1 MDHESTT
8 QHLMNATRQGDLS
21 PTQVEKAKSA
31 AKGKKKQQKD
41 NFAALKPGVHTRR
54 TLTKSNNQINGAK
67 ATSKKLERYRS
78 KVGLAQAISNVS
90 NKIRAF
96 IDEVFERIE
105 LWDSLYAMARDMDA
119 PWLVGGVFNV
129 IWDEEEK
136 FGGLP
141 VSLNEIDDFRHCVN
155 TCNLFDLGFKG
166 SIYTWWNGRAEED
179 CKFKKLDRC
188 LVNLQFQQTFPGI
201 EVQHLSKTG
210 SDHSPMYLKCDID
223 TPPIKNPFKFL
234 NFWVEHETFK
244 DVVKENWTAD
254 FSANPYILFNHKLK
268 KLKKALSLW
277 STATF
282 GDIFQ
287 KIASMEEVVMV
298 HEAEF
303 EANPTGKNRERLQK
317 VQAELINCLAL
328 EKKYWQQKAG
338 MTWFKEGDRNTK
350 LFHAQVRGRRKRL
363 QLNRIQNSGGT
374 WIEEEQEIAEE
385 AIKFYEEQ
393 FTKGATPS
401 LFDIVE
407 HVPILI
413 NTKQNAE
420 LIKQPTKEEVKVAV
434 LELNGDSAGGPD
446 GMTGKFY
453 HSCWDIIGD
462 DLYDMVRDFFNG
474 HELPK
479 CVTHTNLVLLPKKKE
494 VTTFSDLRPI
504 SLSNFS
510 NKVISRVVHERLV
523 KFLPSLISEEQSGF
537 VKGRN
542 IVENILL
549 TQKIVTDIRLRTKA
563 GPNVILKLDMTKAYD
578 RLSWLFLTKQ
588 KHLNALNTNL
598 YFCGF
603 GMPKWSPKINHLVY
617 ADDMIIFSSSDETP
631 LMLIMQVLNAY
642 EAASGQLVNKTKSVV
657 YLHHLTDMEVVSK
670 VERITGIHRNDFPII
685 YLGCP
690 IFYAR
695 RKLEYYQPLI
705 TKVMDKLQSW
715 LHKLFAQF
723 LWSSSVGGTS
733 RHWAS
738 WNTLCMPVE
747 EGGIGFRSLHDVAK
761 ALFSKLWGNFRTK
774 PSLWRAF
781 VCQKYCKKLNSVIV
795 PWKRGSH
802 IWRKMLECRDLIEHQ
817 IFWQTK
823 RGSSL
828 FWFEN
833 WTGLGALYFLV
844 PQNFGIDETV
854 HNVHDV
860 TLDGEW
866 DVDRLFEMLPEDLAV
881 HILEKIKPPSPQQVL
896 DMPCWM
902 LETRGYFS
910 VKSAWDYTRRRDE
923 PRTAY
928 RMIWVKG
935 LPFKIAFFMW
945 KVWKE
950 KLPLDDFL
958 KRPDEKS
965 LQHLFFRSETARTTW
980 NYFLTRAGISVEGL
994 TLHQAITKCWTANV
1008 CLRLKP
1014 ALVKVRKH
1022 GMDMV
1027 PHKWQDLLAMME
1039 NFTPKLKVT
1048 KVMWEFPSAGWLKFN
1063 TDGASRGNPGR
1074 SSIGFCI
1081 RNENGDIV
1089 KSVGKE
1095 IEETTNIVAEAKAMV
1110 EALRFCRFH
1119 QYSHVWLQTDSM
1131 LLKKIMVGI
1140 WKPPWIISE
1149 QVPLRV
1155 YYPMLSEIQELK
1167 RIYGQ

>member
-1 MDHESTT
+1 
-8 QHLMNATRQGDLS
+8 
-21 PTQVEKAKSA
+21 
-31 AKGKKKQQKD
+31 
-41 NFAALKPGVHTRR
+41 
-54 TLTKSNNQINGAK
+54 
-67 ATSKKLERYRS
+67 
-78 KVGLAQAISNVS
+78 
-90 NKIRAF
+90 
-96 IDEVFERIE
+96 
-105 LWDSLYAMARDMDA
+105 
-119 PWLVGGVFNV
+119 
-129 IWDEEEK
+129 
-136 FGGLP
+136 
-141 VSLNEIDDFRHCVN
+141 
-155 TCNLFDLGFKG
+155 
-166 SIYTWWNGRAEED
+166 
-179 CKFKKLDRC
+179 
-188 LVNLQFQQTFPGI
+188 
-201 EVQHLSKTG
+201 
-210 SDHSPMYLKCDID
+210 
-223 TPPIKNPFKFL
+223 
-234 NFWVEHETFK
+234 
-244 DVVKENWTAD
+244 
-254 FSANPYILFNHKLK
+254 
-268 KLKKALSLW
+268 
-277 STATF
+277 
-282 GDIFQ
+282 
-287 KIASMEEVVMV
+287 
-298 HEAEF
+298 
-303 EANPTGKNRERLQK
+303 
-317 VQAELINCLAL
+317 
-328 EKKYWQQKAG
+328 
-338 MTWFKEGDRNTK
+338 
-350 LFHAQVRGRRKRL
+350 
-363 QLNRIQNSGGT
+363 
-374 WIEEEQEIAEE
+374 
-385 AIKFYEEQ
+385 
-393 FTKGATPS
+393 
-401 LFDIVE
+401 
-407 HVPILI
+407 
-413 NTKQNAE
+413 
-420 LIKQPTKEEVKVAV
+420 
-434 LELNGDSAGGPD
+434 
-446 GMTGKFY
+446 MTGKFY

-462 DLYDMVRDFFNG
+462 DLYDIVRDFFNG

-479 CVTHTNLVLLPKKKE
+479 YVTHTNLVLLPKKKE

-523 KFLPSLISEEQSGF
+523 KFLPILISEEQSGF

-549 TQKIVTDIRLRTKA
+549 TQEIVTDIRLRTKA

-578 RLSWLFLTKQ
+578 RLSWLFLTKVLRKMGFTERLIGIVFGLVSNNWYSILINGQ
-588 KHLNALNTNL
+588 AHGFFKSSRGVKQGDPVSPTLFILAAEALSRGLNALHTNL

-603 GMPKWSPKINHLVY
+603 GMPKWSPKINHLAY
-617 ADDMIIFSSSDETP
+617 ADDMIIFSSSDETS
-631 LMLIMQVLNAY
+631 LMLIIQVLNAY
-642 EAASGQLVNKTKSVV
+642 EVASGQLVNKTKSAV
-657 YLHHLTDMEVVSK
+657 YLHYLTDMEVVSK

-715 LHKLFAQF
+715 QAVNPPNYVINRLHKLFAQF
-723 LWSSSVGGTS
+723 FWSSSVGGTS

-747 EGGIGFRSLHDVAK
+747 EGGIGFKSLHDVAK
-761 ALFSKLWGNFRTK
+761 TLFSKLWWNFRTK
-774 PSLWRAF
+774 PSLWSSF
-781 VCQKYCKKLNSVIV
+781 VCQKYCKKMNSVIV

-844 PQNFGIDETV
+844 PQDFGIDETV

-866 DVDRLFEMLPEDLAV
+866 DVDRLFEMLPQDISV
-881 HILEKIKPPSPQQVL
+881 HILEKVKPPSPQQVL

-928 RMIWVKG
+928 RMIWATACHQNVG
-935 LPFKIAFFMW
+935 VMYSQT
-945 KVWKE
+945 
-950 KLPLDDFL
+950 
-958 KRPDEKS
+958 RN
-965 LQHLFFRSETARTTW
+965 LFTTVFRSETAKTTW
-980 NYFLTRAGISVEGL
+980 KYFLSRAGIAVEEL
-994 TLHQAITKCWTANV
+994 TLHQVITKCWTANV

-1014 ALVKVRKH
+1014 GMQALPSCVVWELWKRRNSMKYGDAVTTSRVIYQVSSNLQALVKVRKP

-1027 PHKWQDLLAMME
+1027 PHKWHYLLAMME

-1095 IEETTNIVAEAKAMV
+1095 IEETTNTVAEAKAMV
-1110 EALRFCRFH
+1110 EALRWTGDKKQREKEEHSIQWEDIKAGAKGFKEKWNGSILPCVLWRTCDSPQNGGMEKH
-1119 QYSHVWLQTDSM
+1119 DGHVKFLTQIDANSFGVCTSMLGNFEDLQVYNCLMLEDEGHSRTGQTSGTNISMRVGNIRQTNCSTKAGSSRSTDSILKRSSRGYQKLMLERAFQAKDCSKRGATFALGYYFKAFAHWDILQSM
-1131 LLKKIMVGI
+1131 LLVTDAAGA
-1140 WKPPWIISE
+1140 
-1149 QVPLRV
+1149 RC
-1155 YYPMLSEIQELK
+1155 
-1167 RIYGQ
+1167 